1 MMSIVTGKEDGY
13 LSGLSPI
20 TQYIQSVM
28 HREKSGQGGRKKAEE
43 ERKAKLETIKLFL
56 DELKQVRFTGQFK
69 TCRRAVDVLL
79 ARDERFLSLA
89 DNIENGK
96 ISYDNFLI
104 PEAKKIWNRTIRLD
118 RPK

>member
-1 MMSIVTGKEDGY
+1 
-13 LSGLSPI
+13 
-20 TQYIQSVM
+20 M